1 MSLPLRETL
10 NLLTQRTEKKFDMR
24 VKRIKKSHPI
34 DINTSDCVDVYCE
47 SESKT
52 KSIISKQIDSNGLI
66 VAVDFDFEDIESAD
80 TYSFNDLN
88 SIEDKITI
96 VELIDENN

>member
-24 VKRIKKSHPI
+24 VKRIKKTQPI
-34 DINTSDCVDVYCE
+34 DIDTSDCVAVYCE
-47 SESKT
+47 SESKV
-52 KSIISKQIDSNGLI
+52 KSIIPKQIDSNGLI

-80 TYSFNDLN
+80 SYSFNDLN

-96 VELIDENN
+96 VEMIDNN

>member
-24 VKRIKKSHPI
+24 VKRIKKSQPI
-34 DINTSDCVDVYCE
+34 DINTSDSIDVYCE

-52 KSIISKQIDSNGLI
+52 KSIIPKQIDSNGLI
-66 VAVDFDFEDIESAD
+66 VGVDTDFDDDD
-80 TYSFNDLN
+80 TNSYSFNDLN
-88 SIEDKITI
+88 SIEDKISL
-96 VELIDENN
+96 VEMIDNN

>member
-34 DINTSDCVDVYCE
+34 DIDTSDSVDVYCE

-52 KSIISKQIDSNGLI
+52 KSIIPKQIDSDGLI
-66 VAVDFDFEDIESAD
+66 VGVDADFDDIESAD

-88 SIEDKITI
+88 SIEDKISI

>member
-24 VKRIKKSHPI
+24 VRRIKKSQPI
-34 DINTSDCVDVYCE
+34 DIDSGDSVDVYCE

-52 KSIISKQIDSNGLI
+52 KSIIPKQIDSNGLI
-66 VAVDFDFEDIESAD
+66 IGVDLDFEDIESAD
-80 TYSFNDLN
+80 SYSFNDLN
-88 SIEDKITI
+88 SIEDKISI
-96 VELIDENN
+96 VEMIDSN

>member
-34 DINTSDCVDVYCE
+34 DIDTSDCVDVYCE
-47 SESKT
+47 SEGKT
-52 KSIISKQIDSNGLI
+52 KSIIPKQIDSNGLI
-66 VAVDFDFEDIESAD
+66 VGVDLDDDEDTDS
-80 TYSFNDLN
+80 YSFNDLN
-88 SIEDKITI
+88 SIEDKISI